1 MHMLTVAGRVLTS
14 SRRAQ
19 QALYL
24 SMTLA
29 ALPVEAPAA
38 AARDYCAPNSG
49 AAAVDLSQRV
59 NQNFLDAMKT
69 VGVQTI
75 IRYYDHEDETLPGK
89 TLRRRERDLIIA
101 NGFHIAVVFQHNNNK
116 FASFTPL
123 RGRQDAE
130 RSLALAAENAQP
142 KGSAIYFGVDGGW
155 RTAGEIATIKAY
167 FAEAQAGLRGTGYR
181 IGVYGSGLVCKELL
195 QDGLAE
201 LCWLSNAKGM
211 ARLSG
216 VFRDHGVE
224 PGSASAG
231 GLRRPER
238 RLQSDKPR
246 RLRTIHFA
254 AGSPCDSDD
263 ALSAP
268 GLGRCELVHLRSD
281 AAALGSRR
289 LHSS

>member
-167 FAEAQAGLRGTGYR
+167 FAEAQAGLRGTGYS

-201 LCWLSNAKGM
+201 LCWLSNAKGW
-211 ARLSG
+211 
-216 VFRDHGVE
+216 
-224 PGSASAG
+224 PGYQAYFETMEWSLVQLLPADCG
-231 GLRRPER
+231 GRNVDFNLTSRADYGQFTSRPVRRATPMTR
-238 RLQSDKPR
+238 
-246 RLRTIHFA
+246 
-254 AGSPCDSDD
+254 
-263 ALSAP
+263 
-268 GLGRCELVHLRSD
+268 
-281 AAALGSRR
+281 
-289 LHSS
+289 